1 MAFYIASFIVDCQ
14 VSQGAFFDKS
24 TMVERYRC
32 IDADDVPNPDQ
43 PSGAG
48 LVLPYALQDGQY
60 QTTPYQAVPVVGQA
74 YPAPGTGSATWQE
87 TALCRSLQ
95 ATPIAQ
101 HMDVVATYDT
111 MYFYS
116 KDVKKNVGGTV
127 SDATDAPYL
136 PARATFSIGTKE
148 INVWRVNPTAPSATV
163 NVSASDIGGTAVVSG
178 ITPIKATVATV
189 KLRIRILID
198 SETQDIV
205 AAASNISSFA
215 GKRNTDTFMGFTA
228 GKLVC
233 TGGAVSH
240 VEYEYFEASLEYEYD
255 EYFENVQV
263 PEMASDGRPKGG
275 ATGPTVVKWQRPV
288 RTGAAFNDI
297 FGSSEQG
304 GVWRYMCEN
313 GRYYA

>member
-1 MAFYIASFIVDCQ
+1 MANYIASFKVDTT
-14 VSQGAFFDKS
+14 VVQGGPFQKS
-24 TMVERYRC
+24 TIVETYR
-32 IDADDVPNPDQ
+32 AVEYNDVPNPDV
-43 PSGAG
+43 PSGGG
-48 LVLPYALQDGQY
+48 LVLPYAMDTALY
-60 QTTPYQAVPVVGQA
+60 QTGPALPKIGIA
-74 YPAPGTGSATWQE
+74 YPGPAAGTSTWQE

-95 ATPIAQ
+95 AVPVEQ
-101 HMDVVATYDT
+101 HIDVVATYDT
-111 MYFYS
+111 YYFYS
-116 KDVKKNVGGTV
+116 KDVKKNTSGTV
-127 SDATDAPYL
+127 SDASDTAFL

-178 ITPIKATVATV
+178 ITPMKQSVSTV

-215 GKRNTDTFMGFTA
+215 GKRNTDTFMGFTT

-240 VEYEYFEASLEYEYD
+240 LEHEYFEASLEYEYD
-255 EYFENVQV
+255 EYFEHVQV
-263 PEMASDGRPKGG
+263 AEMAADGRPKGG

-288 RTGAAFNDI
+288 RTGDAFNNI

-304 GVWRYMCEN
+304 GVWRYMCEK